1 MMSVKTLRV
10 SRQGGAAFN
19 TMKNTQIRCG
29 AGWDCTH
36 RPLAMSERSLI
47 AELLP
52 QTASSFGPPH
62 PSRIVDRTPI
72 GLAECPLLD
81 LMSKS
86 QSYMLYGRYHCRF
99 RSYSS
104 LGSRG
109 QLRLSPPGS
118 RCLVTPPALAMR
130 DLLQVCRLRLSCCQH
145 VKELCCLF
153 RREDSHSPSCPGM
166 GGTAL
171 MLLRWPSSREAMK
184 LTKLRNVLRCLLHP
198 YDAVFRLQPA
208 VHELAVVEFRAP
220 YMGIA
225 VSFRKS
231 LPGGFLIVEDVLCH
245 VSLIVHDCY
254 LEEIHSCVVLVV

>member
-1 MMSVKTLRV
+1 MGQDGFEPPT
-10 SRQGGAAFN
+10 SRSSRALYQVI
-19 TMKNTQIRCG
+19 IR
-29 AGWDCTH
+29 ATV
-36 RPLAMSERSLI
+36 P
-47 AELLP
+47 
-52 QTASSFGPPH
+52 TASSFGPPH

-145 VKELCCLF
+145 VKELCCV
-153 RREDSHSPSCPGM
+153 PQ
-166 GGTAL
+166 GGLAL
-171 MLLRWPSSREAMK
+171 S
-184 LTKLRNVLRCLLHP
+184 
-198 YDAVFRLQPA
+198 
-208 VHELAVVEFRAP
+208 
-220 YMGIA
+220 I
-225 VSFRKS
+225 
-231 LPGGFLIVEDVLCH
+231 LPGHGRHCSYATAVALIARGHEVDQTSECA
-245 VSLIVHDCY
+245 
-254 LEEIHSCVVLVV
+254 

>member
-19 TMKNTQIRCG
+19 TMKNTQIRCW

-145 VKELCCLF
+145 VKELCCV
-153 RREDSHSPSCPGM
+153 PQ
-166 GGTAL
+166 GGLAL
-171 MLLRWPSSREAMK
+171 S
-184 LTKLRNVLRCLLHP
+184 
-198 YDAVFRLQPA
+198 
-208 VHELAVVEFRAP
+208 
-220 YMGIA
+220 I
-225 VSFRKS
+225 
-231 LPGGFLIVEDVLCH
+231 LPGHGRHCSYATAVALIARGHEVDQTSECA
-245 VSLIVHDCY
+245 
-254 LEEIHSCVVLVV
+254 

>member
-1 MMSVKTLRV
+1 MES
-10 SRQGGAAFN
+10 
-19 TMKNTQIRCG
+19 
-29 AGWDCTH
+29 AGLEPASPAH
-36 RPLAMSERSLI
+36 IQAVALSIM
-47 AELLP
+47 LLP

-145 VKELCCLF
+145 VKELCCVPLGGF
-153 RREDSHSPSCPGM
+153 APPSLPSE
-166 GGTAL
+166 ALLL
-171 MLLRWPSSREAMK
+171 MLQRM
-184 LTKLRNVLRCLLHP
+184 VLLDR
-198 YDAVFRLQPA
+198 
-208 VHELAVVEFRAP
+208 
-220 YMGIA
+220 
-225 VSFRKS
+225 
-231 LPGGFLIVEDVLCH
+231 
-245 VSLIVHDCY
+245 
-254 LEEIHSCVVLVV
+254 

>member
-1 MMSVKTLRV
+1 
-10 SRQGGAAFN
+10 
-19 TMKNTQIRCG
+19 MKNTQIRCG
-29 AGWDCTH
+29 TGRIRTANLSFITSALPSYYPSY
-36 RPLAMSERSLI
+36 RPDRQFLWYRS
-47 AELLP
+47 
-52 QTASSFGPPH
+52 
-62 PSRIVDRTPI
+62 PSRVRASPI
-72 GLAECPLLD
+72 GLAGCPLRD

-184 LTKLRNVLRCLLHP
+184 LPNFGMCLDVCYTLTM
-198 YDAVFRLQPA
+198 QS
-208 VHELAVVEFRAP
+208 VV
-220 YMGIA
+220 
-225 VSFRKS
+225 SS
-231 LPGGFLIVEDVLCH
+231 LPFLNSQL
-245 VSLIVHDCY
+245 
-254 LEEIHSCVVLVV
+254 